1 MRLLRHRHDLACRE
15 VVELVTDYLEGVLD
29 DRDRERFERHLGGCD
44 GCAAYLEQMRV
55 TLRVAG
61 PLEAGGSASAAGG
74 VAACATRRRHAP
86 LSGSGGWWRSVLGPR
101 SDEPRAP
108 ARIVRR
114 DAR

>member
-1 MRLLRHRHDLACRE
+1 MRLRRRRQDLACRE

-61 PLEAGGSASAAGG
+61 RLEPEAIDPAFRERLL
-74 VAACATRRRHAP
+74 VAFR
-86 LSGSGGWWRSVLGPR
+86 GWTEER
-101 SDEPRAP
+101 
-108 ARIVRR
+108 
-114 DAR
+114 

>member
-1 MRLLRHRHDLACRE
+1 MRLLRRRHDLACRE

-61 PLEAGGSASAAGG
+61 RLEPEAIDPAFRERLL
-74 VAACATRRRHAP
+74 VAFR
-86 LSGSGGWWRSVLGPR
+86 GWTEER
-101 SDEPRAP
+101 
-108 ARIVRR
+108 
-114 DAR
+114 